1 MSAYFIMVI
10 HAIVYIIPLKDKH
23 ASANTSVLENRRDPV
38 WTESLQH
45 ANYLRSNP
53 LFFYMQ
59 HNAQLFTEEL
69 KNSNCKIVMGQ

>member
-1 MSAYFIMVI
+1 MSAYVIMLI

-45 ANYLRSNP
+45 ANYLGSNP
-53 LFFYMQ
+53 PFFYMQ
-59 HNAQLFTEEL
+59 LNVQLFTEEL
-69 KNSNCKIVMGQ
+69 KKSNC